1 MLTRRVLTSRLG
13 MRWQTLCRS
22 RNDVASRLLISNL
35 SPALP
40 VEVVCGVSLV
50 FSMA

>member
-1 MLTRRVLTSRLG
+1 

-40 VEVVCGVSLV
+40 VELESGVSLV